1 MRRKRYMVPRMQPV
15 ASHRS
20 STAEPVRPHT
30 GISASSSHPSAFLNF
45 SIQRRHS
52 IVDSIEAEASMEIL
66 KAFGNTERTL
76 QKKEPKGCEYCVLG
90 KSLLA
95 RLECAYELESC
106 CHLGGDIS
114 DPVFGF
120 VGGRRGSGPLQIKV
134 FGLSRRNR

>member
-1 MRRKRYMVPRMQPV
+1 
-15 ASHRS
+15 
-20 STAEPVRPHT
+20 
-30 GISASSSHPSAFLNF
+30 
-45 SIQRRHS
+45 
-52 IVDSIEAEASMEIL
+52 MEIL

-90 KSLLA
+90 KSLSA

-134 FGLSRRNR
+134 FGLSRRNRGGQASDESAGTQGNKPGCKPDYPTHN